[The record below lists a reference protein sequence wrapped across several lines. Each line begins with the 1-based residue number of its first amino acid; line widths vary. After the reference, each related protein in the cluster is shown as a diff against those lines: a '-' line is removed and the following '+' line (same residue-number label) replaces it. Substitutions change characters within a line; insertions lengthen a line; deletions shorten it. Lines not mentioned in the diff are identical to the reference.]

1 MQPPDT
7 ELWHGLGLQAT
18 EYASTFDLR
27 QAFASQP
34 SRFAALS
41 LSAPHLRADLSKNLW
56 DMPVLSGLLALA
68 ESRCLDSQRAALLAG
83 EVVNPTENRPALHA
97 WLRMNHSQ
105 ATGHEWTQGLHDM
118 LNLADDWRAD
128 PAVDDVVHIGI
139 GGSGLGPEMALQ
151 ALQPFK
157 TCHQRIHVVSNLD
170 GHDLDQT
177 LQGLQPA
184 RTRFVVASKS
194 WSTAET
200 LRNAR
205 SAWDWCAS
213 AGLADPGSRFV
224 AVTSR
229 PERAAA
235 MGLARVLHMP
245 EGVGGRFSLWSAVGL
260 PLAVAMGAEGFRQLL
275 RGAAEMDAH
284 FAQAPLHANLPV
296 WLGLL
301 DVWNST
307 FLNLP
312 SRCVVPYHHGL
323 RRLPA
328 YLQQLEM
335 ESNGKRVD
343 TRGRPLPW
351 PTAAALW
358 GEVGSNSQH
367 AFFQWLHQGSQRV
380 PTELLLVRRPAHSLD
395 GHHDALL
402 ANGLAQAQAL
412 MQGAPAG
419 EGQLAGHQDFPGN
432 RPSTVLLLEELSPAS
447 LGALLAL
454 YEHRVFVAG
463 VVWGIN
469 SFDQWG
475 VELGKTLA
483 KDLEPRLASGDTTGL
498 DGSTAGLL
506 EWLQRRD
513 GPAGARLP
521 DDCRYHAALA

>member
-1 MQPPDT
+1 MQHPNTDI
-7 ELWHGLGLQAT
+7 WHGLGLQAIG
-18 EYASTFDLR
+18 YANTFDLR

-34 SRFAALS
+34 GRFAALS
-41 LSAPHLRADLSKNLW
+41 LPAPYLRADLSKNLW
-56 DMPVLSGLLALA
+56 DTPVLSGLLSLA
-68 ESRCLDSQRAALLAG
+68 ESRGLDSHRAALLAG

-97 WLRMNHSQ
+97 WLRMNHAQ
-105 ATGHEWTQGLHDM
+105 AAGHEWTQGLHDM
-118 LNLADDWRAD
+118 LDLAEAWRAD
-128 PAVDDVVHIGI
+128 PQIDDVVHIGI

-157 TCHQRIHVVSNLD
+157 NCRQRIHVVSNLD

-205 SAWDWCAS
+205 SAWDWCAA
-213 AGLADPGSRFV
+213 AGLADPGSHFV

-229 PERAAA
+229 PDRADA
-235 MGLARVLHMP
+235 MGYARVLHMP

-260 PLAVAMGAEGFRQLL
+260 PLAIAIGAEGFRQLL
-275 RGAAEMDAH
+275 RGAAEMDGH

-312 SRCVVPYHHGL
+312 SRCGVPYHHGW

-343 TRGRPLPW
+343 TQGRPLPW
-351 PTAAALW
+351 LTTAALW

-380 PTELLLVRRPAHSLD
+380 PTELLLVRRPSHGLD

-412 MQGAPAG
+412 MLGAQAG
-419 EGQLAGHQDFPGN
+419 AGQLAGHQDFPGN
-432 RPSTVLLLEELSPAS
+432 RPSTVLLLEELNPAS

-483 KDLEPRLASGDTTGL
+483 RDLEARLATGDTSGL

-506 EWLQRRD
+506 EWLQ
-513 GPAGARLP
+513 GCSHPAVPA
-521 DDCRYHAALA
+521 

>member
-1 MQPPDT
+1 MYPPHA
-7 ELWHGLGLQAT
+7 ERWQSLSQQGR
-18 EYASTFDLR
+18 EYAGGFDLR
-27 QAFASQP
+27 QAFATQP
-34 SRFAALS
+34 DRFDALS

-56 DMPVLSGLLALA
+56 DSSVLAELLSLA
-68 ESRCLDSQRAALLAG
+68 ESKSLNSRRTALLAG
-83 EVVNPTENRPALHA
+83 EVVNKTENRPALHA
-97 WLRMNHSQ
+97 WLRMNHHPR
-105 ATGHEWTQGLHDM
+105 ATGHEWSKGLHDM
-118 LNLADDWRAD
+118 LALAEALRAD
-128 PAVDDVVHIGI
+128 PEVDDLVHIGI

-151 ALQPFK
+151 ALAPFK
-157 TCHQRIHVVSNLD
+157 SCRQRIHVVSNLD
-170 GHDLDQT
+170 GHDLHQT

-194 WSTAET
+194 WSTVET
-200 LRNAR
+200 LRNAN
-205 SAWDWCAS
+205 SAWNWCV
-213 AGLADPGSRFV
+213 AGGLDAPGRSFI

-235 MGLARVLHMP
+235 MGYARLLHLP

-260 PLAVAMGAEGFRQLL
+260 PLAMSIGAQGFTQLL
-275 RGAAEMDAH
+275 RGAAEMDGH

-307 FLNLP
+307 FLNLG

-343 TRGRPLPW
+343 SHGHPLSY
-351 PTAAALW
+351 PTTAALW

-380 PTELLLVRRPAHSLD
+380 PTELLLVRRPAHDLD
-395 GHHDALL
+395 GHHESLL

-412 MQGAPAG
+412 MVGAQADA
-419 EGQLAGHQDFPGN
+419 GQLAGHQNFPGN
-432 RPSTVLLLEELSPAS
+432 RPSTVLLLQELSPAS

-463 VVWGIN
+463 AVWGIN

-475 VELGKTLA
+475 VELGKTMA
-483 KDLEPRLASGDTTGL
+483 RDLEARLDSGDTTGL
-498 DGSTAGLL
+498 DASTAGLL
-506 EWLQRRD
+506 AWLRGR
-513 GPAGARLP
+513 A
-521 DDCRYHAALA
+521 

>member
-1 MQPPDT
+1 MQSPKT
-7 ELWHGLGLQAT
+7 ELWHILELHAR
-18 EYASTFDLR
+18 EYASAFDLR

-34 SRFAALS
+34 GRFAALS

-56 DMPVLSGLLALA
+56 DTPVLSGLLSLA
-68 ESRCLDSQRAALLAG
+68 ESRGMDSQRAALLAG

-105 ATGHEWTQGLHDM
+105 GAGHEWTQGLHGM
-118 LNLADDWRAD
+118 LALAEAWRAD
-128 PAVDDVVHIGI
+128 PRIDDVVHIGI

-157 TCHQRIHVVSNLD
+157 TCRQRIHVVSNLD

-205 SAWDWCAS
+205 SAWDWCAA
-213 AGLADPGSRFV
+213 AGLTDPSQNFV

-229 PERAAA
+229 PDRAAA
-235 MGLARVLHMP
+235 MGYAQVLHLP

-260 PLAVAMGAEGFRQLL
+260 PLAIAIGAEGFRQLL

-301 DVWNST
+301 DVWNSA

-343 TRGRPLPW
+343 SHGLPLPW
-351 PTAAALW
+351 PTSAALW

-380 PTELLLVRRPAHSLD
+380 SAELLLVRRPAHQLD

-412 MQGAPAG
+412 MLGAQAG
-419 EGQLAGHQDFPGN
+419 ADQLAGHQDFPGN
-432 RPSTVLLLEELSPAS
+432 RPSTILLLDELSPAS

-463 VVWGIN
+463 IVWGIN

-483 KDLEPRLASGDTTGL
+483 RDLEPRLASGDTTGL

-506 EWLQRRD
+506 AWVRGQEACPL
-513 GPAGARLP
+513 
-521 DDCRYHAALA
+521 

>member
-1 MQPPDT
+1 MQHPNT
-7 ELWHGLGLQAT
+7 ELWQALSRKAT
-18 EYASTFDLR
+18 EYANAFDLR
-27 QAFASQP
+27 QAFSNQP
-34 SRFAALS
+34 GRFAALS
-41 LSAPHLRADLSKNLW
+41 LKAPYLRADLSKNLW
-56 DMPVLSGLLALA
+56 DTPILSELCSLA
-68 ESRCLDSQRAALLAG
+68 ESKDLNAQRDALLAG
-83 EVVNPTENRPALHA
+83 EVVNSTESRPALHA
-97 WLRMNHSQ
+97 WLRMNHHQ
-105 ATGHEWTQGLHDM
+105 TANPEWSRGLHDM
-118 LNLADDWRAD
+118 LTVAETIRSD
-128 PAVDDVVHIGI
+128 PEVDDLVHIGI

-151 ALQPFK
+151 ALEPFK
-157 TCHQRIHVVSNLD
+157 TCRQRIHVVSNLD
-170 GHDLDQT
+170 GHDLHQT
-177 LQGLQPA
+177 LQGLEPA

-194 WSTAET
+194 WSTTET

-205 SAWDWCAS
+205 SAWNWCL
-213 AGLADPGSRFV
+213 AGGLQDPGNHFI

-235 MGLARVLHMP
+235 MGMMQTLHMP

-260 PLAVAMGAEGFRQLL
+260 PLAVAIGAEGFRQLL
-275 RGAAEMDAH
+275 QGAAEMDEH
-284 FAQAPLHANLPV
+284 FAQAPLSSNLPV

-301 DVWNST
+301 DVWNSS
-307 FLNLP
+307 FLRLP

-335 ESNGKRVD
+335 ESNGKGVD
-343 TRGRPLPW
+343 TNGQPLPY
-351 PTAAALW
+351 PTTAALW

-380 PTELLLVRRPAHSLD
+380 PTELLLVRHPAHDLD

-402 ANGLAQAQAL
+402 ANGLGQAQAL
-412 MQGAPAG
+412 MLGAQASAD
-419 EGQLAGHQDFPGN
+419 QLAGHQDFPGN

-463 VVWGIN
+463 LVWGIN

-483 KDLEPRLASGDTTGL
+483 RDLETRLGTGDTVGL
-498 DGSTAGLL
+498 DASTAGLIA
-506 EWLQRRD
+506 WVRGDQKV
-513 GPAGARLP
+513 
-521 DDCRYHAALA
+521 YH

>member
-1 MQPPDT
+1 MKHQT
-7 ELWHGLGLQAT
+7 AELWQKLDSQAT
-18 EYASTFDLR
+18 EFAGSFDLR

-34 SRFAALS
+34 GRFEALS

-56 DMPVLSGLLALA
+56 DSSVLSGLLSLA
-68 ESRCLDSQRAALLAG
+68 ESRGLHDRRAALLAG
-83 EVVNPTENRPALHA
+83 EVVNATENRPALHA
-97 WLRMNHSQ
+97 WLRMNHHQ
-105 ATGHEWTQGLHDM
+105 PAADHEWSQGLHDM
-118 LNLADDWRAD
+118 LALAEALRAD
-128 PAVDDVVHIGI
+128 PEVDDVVHIGI

-157 TCHQRIHVVSNLD
+157 TCRQRIHVVSNLD
-170 GHDLDQT
+170 GHDLHQT
-177 LQGLQPA
+177 LRGLQPA

-194 WSTAET
+194 WSTVET

-205 SAWDWCAS
+205 SAWDWCV
-213 AGLADPGSRFV
+213 AGGLEEPGHHFI
-224 AVTSR
+224 AVTSC
-229 PERAAA
+229 PDRASA
-235 MGLARVLHMP
+235 MGYARLLHLP
-245 EGVGGRFSLWSAVGL
+245 EGVGGRFSLWSSVGL
-260 PLAVAMGAEGFRQLL
+260 PLAVAIGAEGFRQLL
-275 RGAAEMDAH
+275 RGAAEMDGH
-284 FAQAPLHANLPV
+284 FAQAPLQTNLPV

-343 TRGRPLPW
+343 TQGQPLPW

-367 AFFQWLHQGSQRV
+367 AFFQWLHQGSHRV
-380 PTELLLVRRPAHSLD
+380 PTELLLVRRPAHDLD

-412 MQGAPAG
+412 MLGAPAG
-419 EGQLAGHQDFPGN
+419 AGQLAGHQDFPGN

-463 VVWGIN
+463 VAWGIN

-483 KDLEPRLASGDTTGL
+483 RDLEPRLVSGDTAGL

-506 EWLQRRD
+506 AWVRELK
-513 GPAGARLP
+513 
-521 DDCRYHAALA
+521 